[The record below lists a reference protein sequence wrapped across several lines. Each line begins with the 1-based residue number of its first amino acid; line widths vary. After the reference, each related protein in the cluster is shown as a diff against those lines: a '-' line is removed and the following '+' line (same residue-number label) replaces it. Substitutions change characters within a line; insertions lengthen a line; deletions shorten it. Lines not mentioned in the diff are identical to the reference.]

1 MKSIIKKFQ
10 ILLVACATVSSMA
23 SSVIEDSKKH
33 FILDDEVLDTSK
45 ESCEDGSG
53 MRFAPEN
60 AFYMDSSRVPYRYYR
75 VALPS
80 GDMPSVSVTNNKLVA
95 LGTSYCKSTPVKS
108 QTVSVSKPYLKDN
121 LWMADVLVP
130 LYVKQAG
137 SIALRKDFRLNVD
150 FASASASGRNPGARA
165 LMQVV
170 NSKSAAQFGTTASR
184 TVLRRE
190 AASEIDGVVK
200 LAKLVVG
207 DKDMATFREDGLY
220 AVGFNSLLKFT
231 SRDDLSGI
239 PVEKICVYGASPDT
253 LPDMGP
259 GAKLLAPKGVDS

>member
-1 MKSIIKKFQ
+1 
-10 ILLVACATVSSMA
+10 MA

-130 LYVKQAG
+130 LT
-137 SIALRKDFRLNVD
+137 
-150 FASASASGRNPGARA
+150 P
-165 LMQVV
+165 
-170 NSKSAAQFGTTASR
+170 
-184 TVLRRE
+184 
-190 AASEIDGVVK
+190 VVK
-200 LAKLVVG
+200 DHIKKG
-207 DKDMATFREDGLY
+207 GIYIT
-220 AVGFNSLLKFT
+220 
-231 SRDDLSGI
+231 SGI
-239 PVEKICVYGASPDT
+239 IEGKEVIVKEAMEKAGFRVLNINSQGEWRSVTAV
-253 LPDMGP
+253 
-259 GAKLLAPKGVDS
+259 KE

>member
-95 LGTSYCKSTPVKS
+95 LGTS
-108 QTVSVSKPYLKDN
+108 
-121 LWMADVLVP
+121 
-130 LYVKQAG
+130 
-137 SIALRKDFRLNVD
+137 
-150 FASASASGRNPGARA
+150 
-165 LMQVV
+165 
-170 NSKSAAQFGTTASR
+170 
-184 TVLRRE
+184 
-190 AASEIDGVVK
+190 
-200 LAKLVVG
+200 
-207 DKDMATFREDGLY
+207 
-220 AVGFNSLLKFT
+220 
-231 SRDDLSGI
+231 
-239 PVEKICVYGASPDT
+239 
-253 LPDMGP
+253 
-259 GAKLLAPKGVDS
+259 